1 MINTDVKKYEID
13 NGKLS
18 VCRHFRGD
26 DTAKDIIKR
35 CVLQESQRTN
45 FLTESPRDDIINGSL
60 REPHIIRRS

>member
-1 MINTDVKKYEID
+1 MINTDIKKYEID

-18 VCRHFRGD
+18 VCRHFSGD

-35 CVLQESQRTN
+35 YVLQESQRIN
-45 FLTESPRDDIINGSL
+45 FLTESPRDDIISGSL